1 MNEKDG
7 EVRRMDQESVFQYR
21 ETQVKTASKGKLI
34 VLLYDGLIR
43 FLDVAIENIPRKK
56 YDVVNTNIIKCQ
68 DIVTELI
75 LSLNM
80 DAGDFSKN
88 LLNIYSFLNMKLLE
102 GNVKKDVEPLTFVK
116 NMAVELRDAWNQIV
130 KNSPNPDI
138 DEMKRGGG
146 IDIAG

>member
-1 MNEKDG
+1 MKKTRG
-7 EVRRMDQESVFQYR
+7 FPMDQERVFHYR

-34 VLLYDGLIR
+34 VMLYDGLIR
-43 FLDVAIENIPRKK
+43 FLDIAIAHIPKKK

-68 DIVTELI
+68 EIVTELI
-75 LSLNM
+75 LSINM

-102 GNVKKDVEPLTFVK
+102 GNINKDVEPLKFVK
-116 NMAVELRDAWNQIV
+116 KMVAELREAWNQIV

-138 DEMKRGGG
+138 NEMKRGGG